1 MTLFIDTTDAQK
13 ARIGIITGDDFKEIS
28 FDVGNHLSE
37 SLTDRIAA
45 FLKKQ
50 KADLRGFKKIVVVIG
65 PGHFSRIRS
74 GVTTANALAF
84 ALNIP
89 VVGIKVQDSYDW
101 QKINKMPGE
110 KMTLPFYGKEP
121 NITKAKPKKL
131 NF

>member
-1 MTLFIDTTDAQK
+1 MTLFINTTDPQK
-13 ARIGIITGDDFKEIS
+13 AQIGIIIAADLKQIT
-28 FDVGNHLSE
+28 FDAGNHLSE
-37 SLTDRIAA
+37 SLTDRIAV

-50 KADLRGFKKIVVVIG
+50 KVKVRDFKKIVVVIG

-89 VVGIKVQDSYDW
+89 VVGIKVQNSYDW
-101 QKINKMPGE
+101 KKISKMSGK
-110 KMTLPFYGKEP
+110 KMALPFYGKEP